1 MRKKRVKIFCTI
13 RDARD
18 KRKLWPQNKTLDMFY
33 ESEVLATSGDSD
45 SARKWTKIGESVV
58 ELTKRGRVHLWKGD
72 KGWQSLIKE
81 TKITRRYKML

>member
-1 MRKKRVKIFCTI
+1 MQGIIGSFSHKIRHLICSAKV
-13 RDARD
+13 RRWRHVA
-18 KRKLWPQNKTLDMFY
+18 
-33 ESEVLATSGDSD
+33 DSD